1 MRFGAPIIT
10 RSYSAAITAPLL
22 LQMKRLPP
30 VLQKR
35 SMQMPLLAADLH
47 SLTGRW
53 IHRVL
58 EQLIPIAKS

>member
-10 RSYSAAITAPLL
+10 RSYSAAITAPLQ

-35 SMQMPLLAADLH
+35 SMPMPLLAADLY
-47 SLTGRW
+47 SLTGLW
-53 IHRVL
+53 IHRAL